1 MSAEETDE
9 RYLRINAVE
18 TDHGL
23 RFDADVNCTRD
34 ALLMTAYRLI
44 EFAEK
49 GACGPCQVHMKIARE
64 NLAALL
70 PQEKTEFRSVQ

>member
-1 MSAEETDE
+1 MSAKEADE

-34 ALLMTAYRLI
+34 ALLMTAHRLI
-44 EFAEK
+44 EFAEQ
-49 GACGPCQVHMKIARE
+49 GACSDCLAQMKSARE
-64 NLAALL
+64 HLAALL
-70 PQEKTEFRSVQ
+70 PEGKTEFRSAQ